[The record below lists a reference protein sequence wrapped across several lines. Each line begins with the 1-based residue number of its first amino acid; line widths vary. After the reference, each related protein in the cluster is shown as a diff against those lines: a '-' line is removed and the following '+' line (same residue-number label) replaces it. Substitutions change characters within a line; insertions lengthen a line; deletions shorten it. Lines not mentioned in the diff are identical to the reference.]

1 MAIIR
6 IYEDDKTTIKVSESD
21 GYFFFSFNS
30 GETYIINND
39 ENEEGAIKLFNKS
52 LRAYLAILDRE
63 TDEKVIRDILANF
76 GI

>member
-21 GYFFFSFNS
+21 GNFFFSFNS
-30 GETYIINND
+30 DDTYIINND

-52 LRAYLAILDRE
+52 LRSYLAEED
-63 TDEKVIRDILANF
+63 KN
-76 GI
+76 